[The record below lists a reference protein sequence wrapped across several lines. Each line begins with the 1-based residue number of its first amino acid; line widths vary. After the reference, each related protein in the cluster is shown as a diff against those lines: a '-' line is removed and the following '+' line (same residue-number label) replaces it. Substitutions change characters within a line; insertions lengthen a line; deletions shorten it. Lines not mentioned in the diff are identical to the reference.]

1 MSVMIFLSTVAIL
14 LFPGI
19 ISSSEVLAGLN
30 NNAVAPILSLLV
42 IKTGYWESGLRFV
55 LLNRD

>member
-1 MSVMIFLSTVAIL
+1 MIFLSTVAIL